1 MTNEL
6 QAIIAEIRELESAAR
21 MRCKNYDTISD
32 NSAASLAL
40 AKATAYCECADRLES
55 LAPASGG
62 AIKARV
68 SQIEDAIAVGSMTSA
83 QVFMI
88 GLMLMMNGSLD

>member
-1 MTNEL
+1 MTDSI
-6 QAIIAEIRELESAAR
+6 QAIVAE
-21 MRCKNYDTISD
+21 MRNLSNSHLGATITD
-32 NSAASLAL
+32 W
-40 AKATAYCECADRLES
+40 ADRLES

-88 GLMLMMNGSLD
+88 GLMLMMNGSLDSSHEARRFIEGFN